1 MLYAVEHT
9 TTYQYHELVSL
20 CHNIAALS
28 PRNTDYQTCK
38 AFTISISPL
47 PEILEEHSDFFGN
60 KLYYFVIEQEH
71 EKLTVTVRSQVER
84 INLRDAKPKYPEDSW
99 ESVRDMLLNS
109 TGEYMEVKQFSYPTE
124 ITATT
129 PEVKNYAQQIF
140 TPGKPLFEAVHELIK
155 LIYSD
160 FKFTPGFTTVSTPLS
175 TVMKER
181 KGVCQD
187 FAHLAISCL
196 HSMGL
201 PARYV
206 SGYLETLAPAGKEK
220 LKGVD
225 ASHAWISVFIPGMGW
240 IDFDPT
246 NNQLATEQYITI
258 GWGRDYFDII
268 PLKGVIMSSSSHEL
282 KVSVDVKRLEE

>member
-1 MLYAVEHT
+1 MLYSVEHT
-9 TTYQYHELVSL
+9 TKYQYHELVSL
-20 CHNIAALS
+20 CHNIAALA
-28 PRNTDYQTCK
+28 PRNTEKQTCK
-38 AFTISISPL
+38 AFNIIISPL
-47 PEILEEHSDFFGN
+47 PEVLEEHLDFFGN

-71 EKLTVTVRSQVER
+71 EELTVTVRSQVEK
-84 INLRDAKPKYPEDSW
+84 ITSQDVQPSCPGQSW
-99 ESVRDMLLNS
+99 ETARDMLFGS
-109 TGEYMEVKQFSYPTE
+109 TGEFIEEKQFIHSTE
-124 ITATT
+124 ITAAT
-129 PEVKNYAQQIF
+129 PDIKKYAEKSF
-140 TPGKPLFEAVHELIK
+140 TPGKPLFEAIHDLIK
-155 LIYSD
+155 HIYTD

-175 TVMKER
+175 VVMKER

-187 FAHLAISCL
+187 FAHLAISCV

-220 LKGVD
+220 LIGVD

-240 IDFDPT
+240 VDFDPT

-282 KVSVDVKRLEE
+282 TVSVDVKRMEE

>member
-1 MLYAVEHT
+1 MLYSVEHIT
-9 TTYQYHELVSL
+9 KYQYHEQVSL
-20 CHNIAALS
+20 CHNIAALA
-28 PRNTDYQTCK
+28 PRNTDKQTCR
-38 AFTISISPL
+38 ALNIIISPL
-47 PEILEEHSDFFGN
+47 PEILEEHTDFFGN

-71 EKLTVTVRSQVER
+71 EELTVTVRSQVEK
-84 INLRDAKPKYPEDSW
+84 INGISAASSYPAQSW
-99 ESVRDMLLNS
+99 ESIRDMILAS
-109 TGEYMEVKQFSYPTE
+109 TGEYIAEKQFTLPTE
-124 ITATT
+124 ITSATN
-129 PEVKNYAQQIF
+129 EIKNYAQQSFI
-140 TPGKPLFEAVHELIK
+140 PEKPLFEAVHDLIK
-155 LIYSD
+155 RIYTD

-175 TVMKER
+175 EVMKER

-187 FAHLAISCL
+187 FAHLAISCI

-220 LKGVD
+220 LIGVD

-240 IDFDPT
+240 VDFDPT

-268 PLKGVIMSSSSHEL
+268 PLKGVIMSSNPHEL

>member
-1 MLYAVEHT
+1 MLYSVEHT
-9 TTYQYHELVSL
+9 TKYQYHEQVSL
-20 CHNIAALS
+20 CHNIAALT
-28 PRNTDYQTCK
+28 PRNTDKQTCK
-38 AFTISISPL
+38 SFNIIISPL
-47 PEILEEHSDFFGN
+47 PEVLEEHVDFFGN

-71 EKLTVTVRSQVER
+71 EELTVTVRSQVEK
-84 INLRDAKPKYPEDSW
+84 ITSPDVKPSYSDQSW
-99 ESVRDMLLNS
+99 EMVRDMLLAS
-109 TGEYMEVKQFSYPTE
+109 TGEFMEEKQFTHPTE

-129 PEVKNYAQQIF
+129 PEIKNYAERSF
-140 TPGKPLFEAVHELIK
+140 TTGKPLFEAVYDLIK
-155 LIYSD
+155 RIYTD

-175 TVMKER
+175 VVMKER

-187 FAHLAISCL
+187 FAHLAISCI

-220 LKGVD
+220 LTGVD

-240 IDFDPT
+240 VDFDPT

-282 KVSVDVKRLEE
+282 TVSVDVKRMEE

>member
-1 MLYAVEHT
+1 MFYSVEHT
-9 TTYQYHELVSL
+9 TKYKYHEQVSL
-20 CHNIAALS
+20 CHNIAALA
-28 PRNTDYQTCK
+28 PRNTYTQTCR
-38 AFTISISPL
+38 AFNIIISPL
-47 PEILEEHSDFFGN
+47 PDVLEEHIDFFGN

-71 EKLTVTVRSQVER
+71 EELTVTVRSQVEK
-84 INLRDAKPKYPEDSW
+84 INRNESQSYYPHQSW
-99 ESVRDMLLNS
+99 ESVRNMLLAS
-109 TGEYMEVKQFSYPTE
+109 SGEFMNEKQFTHPTD

-129 PEVKNYAQQIF
+129 PVIKMYAEKSF
-140 TPGKPLFEAVHELIK
+140 TAGKPLFEAVYDLIK
-155 LIYSD
+155 RIYSD
-160 FKFTPGFTTVSTPLS
+160 FKFTPGFTTISTPLS
-175 TVMKER
+175 VVMKER

-187 FAHLAISCL
+187 FAHLAISCV

-220 LKGVD
+220 LAGVD

-240 IDFDPT
+240 VDFDPT

-282 KVSVDVKRLEE
+282 SVSVDVKRIAE

>member
-1 MLYAVEHT
+1 MLYSVEHT
-9 TTYQYHELVSL
+9 TKYQYHEQVSL
-20 CHNIAALS
+20 CHNIAALT
-28 PRNTDYQTCK
+28 PRNTDKQICK
-38 AFTISISPL
+38 AFNIIISPL
-47 PEILEEHSDFFGN
+47 PEVLEEHVDFFGN
-60 KLYYFVIEQEH
+60 KLYYFVVEQEH
-71 EKLTVTVRSQVER
+71 EELSVTVRSQVEK
-84 INLRDAKPKYPEDSW
+84 ITSPDVKSSYSDQSW
-99 ESVRDMLLNS
+99 EMVRDILLAS
-109 TGEYMEVKQFSYPTE
+109 TGEFMEEKQFTHPTE
-124 ITATT
+124 ITAAT
-129 PEVKNYAQQIF
+129 PEIKNYAERSF
-140 TPGKPLFEAVHELIK
+140 TTGKSLFEAVYDLIK
-155 LIYSD
+155 RIYTD

-175 TVMKER
+175 VVMKER

-187 FAHLAISCL
+187 FAHLAISCI

-220 LKGVD
+220 LTGVD

-240 IDFDPT
+240 VDFDPT

-282 KVSVDVKRLEE
+282 TVSVDVKRIEE

>member
-1 MLYAVEHT
+1 MLYSVEHT
-9 TTYQYHELVSL
+9 TKYQYHEQVSL
-20 CHNIAALS
+20 CHNIAALT
-28 PRNTDYQTCK
+28 PRNTDKQTCK
-38 AFTISISPL
+38 AFNIIITPL
-47 PEILEEHSDFFGN
+47 PDVLDEHTDFFGN

-71 EKLTVTVRSQVER
+71 EELTVTVRSQVEK
-84 INLRDAKPKYPEDSW
+84 INGHDVQVIYPGESW
-99 ESVRDMLLNS
+99 EMVRDMLLNS
-109 TGEYMEVKQFSYPTE
+109 TGEMMAEKQFTHPTR
-124 ITATT
+124 ITAAFD
-129 PEVKNYAQQIF
+129 EIKSYAEISF
-140 TPGKPLFEAVHELIK
+140 TPGKPLFEAVYDLTKRIHT
-155 LIYSD
+155 D

-175 TVMKER
+175 VVMRER

-187 FAHLAISCL
+187 FAHFAISCV

-220 LKGVD
+220 LVGVD

-240 IDFDPT
+240 VDFDPT
-246 NNQLATEQYITI
+246 NNQLVNEQYITI

-282 KVSVDVKRLEE
+282 KVSVDVKRI

>member
-1 MLYAVEHT
+1 MLYSVEHT
-9 TTYQYHELVSL
+9 TKYQYHEQVSL
-20 CHNIAALS
+20 CHNIAALA
-28 PRNTDYQTCK
+28 PRNTEKQTCK
-38 AFTISISPL
+38 AFNIIISPL
-47 PEILEEHSDFFGN
+47 PEILEEHIDFFGN

-71 EKLTVTVRSQVER
+71 EELTVTVRSQVEK
-84 INLRDAKPKYPEDSW
+84 ITATDAKPSYPNQSW
-99 ESVRDMLLNS
+99 ENVRDMLLIS
-109 TGEYMEVKQFSYPTE
+109 TGEFMEEKQFTNPTE

-129 PEVKNYAQQIF
+129 PEIKNYAERSF
-140 TPGKPLFEAVHELIK
+140 TTGKSFFEAVYDLIK
-155 LIYSD
+155 RIYTD

-175 TVMKER
+175 LVMKEK

-187 FAHLAISCL
+187 FAHLAISCI

-206 SGYLETLAPAGKEK
+206 SGYLETLAPPGKEK
-220 LKGVD
+220 LTGVD
-225 ASHAWISVFIPGMGW
+225 ASHAWISVFIPGIGW
-240 IDFDPT
+240 VDFDPT

-282 KVSVDVKRLEE
+282 TVSVDVKRMQE

>member
-1 MLYAVEHT
+1 MLYSVEHT
-9 TTYQYHELVSL
+9 TKYQYHEQVSL
-20 CHNIAALS
+20 CHNIAALA
-28 PRNTDYQTCK
+28 PRNTDNQTCR
-38 AFTISISPL
+38 AFNIIISPL
-47 PEILEEHSDFFGN
+47 PEILEEHIDFFGN

-71 EKLTVTVRSQVER
+71 EELTVTVRSQVEK
-84 INLRDAKPKYPEDSW
+84 INGAGTQPAYPDQSW
-99 ESVRDMLLNS
+99 EMVRDMLLNS
-109 TGEYMEVKQFSYPTE
+109 TGDFMAEKQFTHPTQ
-124 ITATT
+124 ITAATA
-129 PEVKNYAQQIF
+129 EIKNYAEISF
-140 TPGKPLFEAVHELIK
+140 TPGKPLFEAVYDLTKRIHT
-155 LIYSD
+155 D

-175 TVMKER
+175 VVMRER

-187 FAHLAISCL
+187 FAHLAISCI
-196 HSMGL
+196 HSIGL

-220 LKGVD
+220 LAGID

-240 IDFDPT
+240 VDFDPT

-282 KVSVDVKRLEE
+282 TVSVDVKRLEE